1 VPYPPPP
8 RALPGPRRRTLLAS
22 AAGAALLAGCSAGPA
37 DPDGGTG
44 GSPSLAERARAR
56 AARDSEDLVA
66 RYDAVLAAHP
76 AVERLVAPLRA
87 EAVRHM
93 EAFGGGASAPSSSPS
108 ATPSP
113 SASTSPSAS
122 VRAVPADQR
131 DALTE
136 LAAAERT
143 LADERAKALLG
154 LPGELARLLASVAA
168 AGAAHAFLL
177 TEGAR

>member
-1 VPYPPPP
+1 
-8 RALPGPRRRTLLAS
+8 
-22 AAGAALLAGCSAGPA
+22 
-37 DPDGGTG
+37 
-44 GSPSLAERARAR
+44 
-56 AARDSEDLVA
+56 
-66 RYDAVLAAHP
+66 
-76 AVERLVAPLRA
+76 
-87 EAVRHM
+87 M
-93 EAFGGGASAPSSSPS
+93 EAFGGGASGPSSSPS